1 MALGSHPAVTCQLY
15 DLRHKS
21 LNVYDLH
28 APLGPLFGTIEE
40 VDAHRPEDP
49 AVNRAA
55 VVPAAGEPTGQADGK
70 DGQMGNTEKAESFLP
85 YEKS

>member
-40 VDAHRPEDP
+40 VDAHLVPTSSSHVGPKPLHARTLTTPLPPEP
-49 AVNRAA
+49 SPSCLSYLYPGV
-55 VVPAAGEPTGQADGK
+55 
-70 DGQMGNTEKAESFLP
+70 S
-85 YEKS
+85 SW